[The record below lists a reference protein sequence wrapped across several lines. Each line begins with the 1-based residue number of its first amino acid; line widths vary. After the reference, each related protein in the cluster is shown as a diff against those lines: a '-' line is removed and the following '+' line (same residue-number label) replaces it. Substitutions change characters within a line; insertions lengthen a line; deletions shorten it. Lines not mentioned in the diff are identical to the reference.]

1 SNRGNC
7 DSFLFFHLSC
17 FLIPLKAATAPRISS
32 KRLALNYFD
41 MNYKTQFGS
50 LWPSIRISLL
60 SEQKYGVLLNNYS
73 DVESVTRDME
83 VLNAKGFNFESQKSE
98 LSSGAEAPAPSPT
111 STAISPNIQCYTFPK
126 GDISRFPPNMHAFQ
140 HVCALLRVLSVTL
153 LCGVVAIL
161 ASALVSLAAGQVAA
175 NDISASG
182 TKRLGGVLHSYVPKE
197 LHKAVRVTSLD
208 GRNWGKVEKETYDKV
223 LVDVPCTPDRQCA
236 MEEEDNIFKRIRS
249 QERQMLPMLQMQL
262 LISGILAA
270 KPGGEVVYS
279 TCTLSQLQN
288 EYIVERATE
297 LIENQY
303 SIGVR
308 VENCNHFRKLF
319 HDTFSFSADCR
330 LGELVLPHLTAN
342 FGPVYF
348 CKLQRVR

>member
-1 SNRGNC
+1 PYRGNC

-126 GDISRFPPNMHAFQ
+126 GDISRFPPASSSGSVPPRAF
-140 HVCALLRVLSVTL
+140 LS
-153 LCGVVAIL
+153 

>member
-1 SNRGNC
+1 VT
-7 DSFLFFHLSC
+7 
-17 FLIPLKAATAPRISS
+17 AATAPRISS

-73 DVESVTRDME
+73 DVES
-83 VLNAKGFNFESQKSE
+83 SE

-126 GDISRFPPNMHAFQ
+126 GDISRFPPLGVSHMMLSLSHSLPFGEPGSSMRLSSSQPPRAF
-140 HVCALLRVLSVTL
+140 LS
-153 LCGVVAIL
+153 

>member
-1 SNRGNC
+1 RVHSFNRGNC

-73 DVESVTRDME
+73 DVES
-83 VLNAKGFNFESQKSE
+83 SE

-126 GDISRFPPNMHAFQ
+126 GDISRFPPASLCLQ
-140 HVCALLRVLSVTL
+140 RKVLMCQAPAVLPELPHCRLDESPGSSTH
-153 LCGVVAIL
+153 L
-161 ASALVSLAAGQVAA
+161 ACTAAGKSQCSRQVAA

>member
-1 SNRGNC
+1 PYRGNC

-83 VLNAKGFNFESQKSE
+83 VLNEKMVSSESQ
-98 LSSGAEAPAPSPT
+98 T
-111 STAISPNIQCYTFPK
+111 ISPNIQCYTFPK
-126 GDISRFPPNMHAFQ
+126 GDISRFPPASLPFGEPGSSMRLSSSQPPRAF
-140 HVCALLRVLSVTL
+140 LS
-153 LCGVVAIL
+153 